1 MSLIRLYAHNA
12 AQRSVRAAARELR
25 VALRHTEGAARDA
38 IEGVLETLATIDE
51 TLAGNLAADSDQ
63 TEVFPEM
70 GAAHPEATE
79 TAAAALREDLRS

>member
-12 AQRSVRAAARELR
+12 AQRSVRVAARELR
-25 VALRHTEGAARDA
+25 VALRHAEGAARDA
-38 IEGVLETLATIDE
+38 IAGVLETLATIDE

-70 GAAHPEATE
+70 GAARPEPPAP
-79 TAAAALREDLRS
+79 AAEAPREEPRS